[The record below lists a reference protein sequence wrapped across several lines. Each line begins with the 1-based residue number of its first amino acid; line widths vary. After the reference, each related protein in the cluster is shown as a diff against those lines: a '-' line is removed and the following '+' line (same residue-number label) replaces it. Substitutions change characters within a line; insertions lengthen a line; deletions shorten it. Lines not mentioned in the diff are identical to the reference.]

1 MRSWI
6 VVAVLVGCGARAESP
21 APAVA
26 VAPVPAPAAA
36 PSASAPAVP
45 LSDPGEYAIDHVSR
59 SAGEAIFAKHG
70 VGDPYRTGVPY
81 PVFLALFRA
90 FPETFGHD
98 FAELSAKF
106 GFIAR
111 APDPHATDDDLRAG
125 LPIGMHLTVDPITRV
140 PFVVTSCAL
149 CHAGK
154 VQWKGGEATVVGL
167 ANKRVRIHAYD
178 AAFAQITTQ
187 PSFTVEKLAHLAR
200 EAADAAN
207 VTWPDAYAAPIVIAT
222 LDALRRRATERAD
235 LRARTANAVPGR
247 VATIESFVGVIG
259 QLSHHSITFAPQVGY
274 AKVPDVIGFPVRTT
288 LSWDGSGEGPMDLL
302 AVEADVAA
310 GVRVEWLQ
318 QHPFQGASLGAY
330 LRQPAPRP
338 AFPGKI
344 DRKLADKGKRL
355 FEDDCAP
362 CHGRYDGAGRAFDYT
377 EQVVLLEDVGTDPA
391 RAMAATESFERA
403 ANDPALTLGY
413 TKFRRTGG
421 YVPPIL
427 TNVWMRAP
435 YGHAGQWPSLAVIAT
450 LPEKRVAQTVDLD
463 APYDLTNVGVATT
476 TAAPTGQDQYR
487 DDPAL
492 LAGHPFLATL
502 GKDAPAVI
510 EYLKTL

>member
-1 MRSWI
+1 
-6 VVAVLVGCGARAESP
+6 
-21 APAVA
+21 
-26 VAPVPAPAAA
+26 
-36 PSASAPAVP
+36 
-45 LSDPGEYAIDHVSR
+45 
-59 SAGEAIFAKHG
+59 
-70 VGDPYRTGVPY
+70 DPYRTGVPY

-98 FAELSAKF
+98 FGELAQKY
-106 GFIAR
+106 GFVAR
-111 APDPHATDDDLRAG
+111 TPDPHATDDDLRAG
-125 LPIGMHLTVDPITRV
+125 LPLGMHLTLDPITRV

-149 CHAGK
+149 CHAEK
-154 VQWKGGEATVVGL
+154 LRWPGGEATVIGL

-187 PSFTVEKLAHLAR
+187 PAFTVDKLVRFAR
-200 EAADAAN
+200 EAADAAK
-207 VTWPDAYAAPIVIAT
+207 VTWPDAYATPIVAAS

-235 LRARTANAVPGR
+235 LRARTQGATPGR
-247 VATIESFVGVIG
+247 VATIDSFVGVIG
-259 QLSHHSITFAPQVGY
+259 QLSHHSIQFAPQVGW
-274 AKVPDVIGFPVRTT
+274 AKVPDVIGFAVRTT

-338 AFPGKI
+338 AFPRPI
-344 DRKLADKGKRL
+344 DRRLADKGKRL
-355 FEDDCAP
+355 FEDQCAH
-362 CHGRYDGAGRAFDYT
+362 CHGHYGADGRAIDYT
-377 EQVVLLEDVGTDPA
+377 EQVVPLEDVGTDPA

-413 TKFRRTGG
+413 TKFHRTGG

-427 TNVWMRAP
+427 TNVWMRGP
-435 YGHAGQWPSLAVIAT
+435 YGHAGQWPSLAVLAT
-450 LPEKRVAQTVDLD
+450 PPAKRVAQTVDLA
-463 APYDLTNVGVATT
+463 APYDLVTVGVATMA
-476 TAAPTGQDQYR
+476 AAPIGPEQYR

-492 LAGHPFLATL
+492 LAGHPFLADL
-502 GKDAPAVI
+502 GADAPAVI

>member
-1 MRSWI
+1 M
-6 VVAVLVGCGARAESP
+6 
-21 APAVA
+21 
-26 VAPVPAPAAA
+26 
-36 PSASAPAVP
+36 
-45 LSDPGEYAIDHVSR
+45 SDPSEYAIEHVSR
-59 SAGEAIFAKHG
+59 EAGEAIFAKHG
-70 VGDPYRTGVPY
+70 VGDPYRTGMPY

-98 FAELSAKF
+98 FTELSAKY
-106 GFIAR
+106 GFVAR

-149 CHAGK
+149 CHAEK
-154 VQWKGGEATVVGL
+154 LRWPGGEATVIGL

-178 AAFAQITTQ
+178 AAFAQITTE
-187 PSFTVEKLAHLAR
+187 PAFTIEKLTRLAR

-207 VTWPDAYAAPIVIAT
+207 ITWPDAYATPIVAAT
-222 LDALRRRATERAD
+222 LDALRRRATERVD
-235 LRARTANAVPGR
+235 LRARTQGALPGR

-259 QLSHHSITFAPQVGY
+259 QLSHHSVQYAPKVGY

-338 AFPGKI
+338 AFPRPI
-344 DRKLADKGKRL
+344 DRKLADKGKRV

-362 CHGRYDGAGRAFDYT
+362 CHGHYDGNGRVIDYT
-377 EQVVLLEDVGTDPA
+377 EHVEPLEDIGTDPA

-450 LPEKRVAQTVDLD
+450 LPEKRVPQTVDLG

-476 TAAPTGQDQYR
+476 AAAPSGADQYR

-502 GKDAPAVI
+502 GKDVPAVI